1 MGVFKIFIVE
11 DDKWYG
17 ELLKYHLSLN
27 DEFEVTLFDRGEQCL
42 KNFYQQP
49 DVICMDFGLP
59 DMTGDIL
66 LEKIRKLDKYTPI
79 IVISGQEDI
88 SIAVKLLKNGAN
100 DYIVKDSNAKE
111 LLWNSIMRLR
121 ETVSLKREVED
132 LKVQLTGK
140 YDFEKRIIGQ
150 SKAIREA
157 FMLIDKASRNNINV
171 SITGET
177 GTGKEVVAK
186 AIHYK
191 SHLNRNPFV
200 AVNMSAI
207 PAELMESELFG
218 YEKGAFT
225 GAAGMK
231 IGKFEEAQ
239 GGSLFLDEIAELNL
253 NLQSKILR
261 VLQER
266 EVVRIGGTKTIKLN
280 FRLITATHKNLLH
293 EVKNGR
299 FREDLYYRI
308 IGLPIEL
315 PPLREREGDVLLL
328 AQFFAADFAKSNK
341 FDKFIFSNAAKSK
354 LLNYRFPGNVRELKA
369 VVDLACVMA
378 ENSEIQG
385 SDIKLNSEIEDELFS
400 GEEKKMEEYTND
412 IIVHFLKKYDNN
424 VVVVAEKLG
433 IGKSTIYNLIKKGEI
448 QRQQG

>member
-1 MGVFKIFIVE
+1 MGMFKIFIVE

-27 DEFEVTLFDRGEQCL
+27 DEFEVTLFDKGESCL
-42 KNFYQQP
+42 KNLFQKP
-49 DVICMDFGLP
+49 DVVCIDFGLP
-59 DMTGDIL
+59 DMTGDVL
-66 LEKIRKLDKYTPI
+66 LEKIRHVDNLIPVV
-79 IVISGQEDI
+79 VISGQEDI

-100 DYIVKDSNAKE
+100 DYIVKDNNAKE
-111 LLWNSIMRLR
+111 LLWNSIKRLR

-132 LKVQLTGK
+132 LKSQLAGK
-140 YDFEKRIIGQ
+140 YDFEKSIIGQ
-150 SKAIREA
+150 SRAIREA
-157 FMLIDKASRNNINV
+157 FVLIEKASKNNINV

-186 AIHYK
+186 AIHYRSEFSK
-191 SHLNRNPFV
+191 NPFV

-225 GAAGMK
+225 GAIGMK

-239 GGSLFLDEIAELNL
+239 GGTLFLDEIAELNL

-266 EVVRIGGTKTIKLN
+266 EVVRLGGQKVIKLN
-280 FRLITATHKNLLH
+280 FRLITATHKNLLQ

-315 PPLREREGDVLLL
+315 PPLRDRDGDVLML
-328 AQFFAADFAKSNK
+328 AQFFANEFSKSNK
-341 FDKFIFSNAAKSK
+341 MAKFTFSNSAKTK

-378 ENSEIQG
+378 DHSEIQ
-385 SDIKLNSEIEDELFS
+385 SSEINLNNEIEDELFS
-400 GEEKKMEEYTND
+400 GEEKKLDEYTHD
-412 IIVHFLKKYDNN
+412 IVSYFLKKYDNN
-424 VVVVAEKLG
+424 VVTVADKLG

-448 QRQQG
+448 QRIK

>member
-66 LEKIRKLDKYTPI
+66 LEKIRKADKHTPI

-132 LKVQLTGK
+132 LKVQLAGK
-140 YDFEKRIIGQ
+140 YEFEKGIVGQ

-157 FMLIDKASRNNINV
+157 FMLIEKASRNNINV
-171 SITGET
+171 SISGET
-177 GTGKEVVAK
+177 GTGKEVAAK

-191 SHLNRNPFV
+191 SSFSNKPFV

-225 GAAGMK
+225 GAVATK
-231 IGKFEEAQ
+231 IGKFEEAE
-239 GGSLFLDEIAELNL
+239 GGTLFLDEIAELNL

-266 EVVRIGGTKTIKLN
+266 EVVRIGGTRTIKLN
-280 FRLITATHKNLLH
+280 FRLITATHKNLIQ

-308 IGLPIEL
+308 MGLPIEL

-328 AQFFAADFAKSNK
+328 AQFFAADFAKSNNMSK
-341 FDKFIFSNAAKSK
+341 FVFSNAAKAK
-354 LLNYRFPGNVRELKA
+354 LLSYRFPGNVRELKA

-378 ENSEIQG
+378 ENSEIEG
-385 SDIKLNSEIEDELFS
+385 ADIKLNSEIEEELFS

-424 VVVVAEKLG
+424 VVLVAKKLG
-433 IGKSTIYNLIKKGEI
+433 IGKSTIYNLIKRGEI
-448 QRQQG
+448 QR